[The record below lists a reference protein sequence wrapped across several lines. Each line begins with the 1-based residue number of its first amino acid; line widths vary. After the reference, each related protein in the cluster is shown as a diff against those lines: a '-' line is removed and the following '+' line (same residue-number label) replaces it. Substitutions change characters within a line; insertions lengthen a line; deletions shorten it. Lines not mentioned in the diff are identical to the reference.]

1 MNICYILRLAAKDLV
16 ESGAVKRSGV
26 QQKRKLG
33 SSVSHCAPS
42 PLLPPFK
49 KKKKVKRYP
58 NLDKEKAK
66 FGLSSRESLRF
77 EFWIQIFEK

>member
-49 KKKKVKRYP
+49 KKKKS
-58 NLDKEKAK
+58 ETISE
-66 FGLSSRESLRF
+66 FGQRKS
-77 EFWIQIFEK
+77 